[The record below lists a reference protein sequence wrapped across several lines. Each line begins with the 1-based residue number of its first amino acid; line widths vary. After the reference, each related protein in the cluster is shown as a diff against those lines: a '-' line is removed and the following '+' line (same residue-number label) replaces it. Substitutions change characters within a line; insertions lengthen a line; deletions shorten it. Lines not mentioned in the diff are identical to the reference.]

1 MTDKEIIKSAKK
13 TLLASY
19 ESIKKQSQ
27 NLPENFPEIARL
39 ISENKGKIVFC
50 GVGKSGHICRK
61 LSSTFS
67 SIGSPSVFLHPTDAN
82 HGDLGLI
89 RKKDLVLFIS
99 KSGNSKEIK
108 NVILFTL
115 REKIK
120 TIAICS
126 EKDSFLAKNS
136 TYPLLAVK
144 VKEACPL
151 ELVPTTSTYI
161 GLALGDALAI
171 EVMKLNKISEETFGR
186 NHPGGTIGA
195 KFIKVEKLMRT
206 KKDLPLVFETDDMKK
221 AVLEITKK
229 GLGVA
234 GVLNKK
240 KELVG
245 IITDGDLRRNFS
257 SILKNNAQQTM
268 TKNPVTVD
276 ETTLATDALSLMNRK
291 GITSL
296 FINKNHT
303 QKPKGIIHIHDC
315 IKGLKN
321 AD

>member
-1 MTDKEIIKSAKK
+1 MTDKEIIESARK
-13 TLLASY
+13 TLLVSY

-27 NLPENFPEIARL
+27 NLPENFPEVARI

-126 EKDSFLAKNS
+126 EKDSFLVKNS
-136 TYPLLAVK
+136 TYPLLTVK
-144 VKEACPL
+144 VKEAGPL
-151 ELVPTTSTYI
+151 EIVPTTSTSI

-171 EVMKLNKISEETFGR
+171 EVMKLNKISGEAFGR
-186 NHPGGTIGA
+186 NHPSGNIGA

-206 KKDLPLVFETDDMKK
+206 KNDLPLVLETDDMKK
-221 AVLEITKK
+221 TLLEITTK

-257 SILKNNAQQTM
+257 SILKNKAQQTM
-268 TKNPVTVD
+268 TKNPITVN
-276 ETTLATDALSLMNRK
+276 ENTLVAEALSLMNRK

>member
-1 MTDKEIIKSAKK
+1 MTDKEILKSARK
-13 TLLASY
+13 TLLVSY
-19 ESIKKQSQ
+19 DFIKKQSQ
-27 NLPENFPEIARL
+27 NLPENFPEVVRK

-50 GVGKSGHICRK
+50 GVGKSGHICQK

-99 KSGNSKEIK
+99 KSGNSNELK
-108 NVILFTL
+108 NIIWFTL

-126 EKDSFLAKNS
+126 EKDSFLVKNS
-136 TYPLLAVK
+136 TYPLLTVK
-144 VKEACPL
+144 VKEACPFD
-151 ELVPTTSTYI
+151 LVPTTSTSV

-171 EVMKLNKISEETFGR
+171 EVMKLNKISGEAFGR
-186 NHPGGTIGA
+186 NHPDGNIGA

-206 KKDLPLVFETDDMKK
+206 KNDLPLVFEDDDMKK
-221 AVLEITKK
+221 AILEITIK

-268 TKNPVTVD
+268 TKNPITID
-276 ETTLATDALSLMNRK
+276 DNTLAMEALSLMNRK

-296 FINKNHT
+296 FINKKHT
-303 QKPKGIIHIHDC
+303 KKPKGIIHIHDC
-315 IKGLKN
+315 IKGLKD

>member
-1 MTDKEIIKSAKK
+1 MTDKEIIKSARK

-19 ESIKKQSQ
+19 EAIKKQSQ
-27 NLPENFPEIARL
+27 NLPENFPEIARI

-50 GVGKSGHICRK
+50 GVGKSGHICKK

-89 RKKDLVLFIS
+89 RKKDLVFFIS
-99 KSGNSKEIK
+99 KSGNSQELK
-108 NVILFTL
+108 NIVLFTL

-126 EKDSFLAKNS
+126 EKESFLAKNS
-136 TYPLLAVK
+136 TYPLITVT
-144 VKEACPL
+144 VKEACPFD
-151 ELVPTTSTYI
+151 LVPTTSTSI

-171 EVMKLNKISEETFGR
+171 EVMKLNKISRETFGK
-186 NHPGGTIGA
+186 NHPSGNIGA

-221 AVLEITKK
+221 TLLEITIK

-268 TKNPVTVD
+268 TKNPITID
-276 ETTLATDALSLMNRK
+276 ENILAIEALSLMNK
-291 GITSL
+291 KSITSL
-296 FINKNHT
+296 FVNKKHT

>member
-1 MTDKEIIKSAKK
+1 MTNKEIIKSARK
-13 TLLASY
+13 TLLVSC

-27 NLPENFPEIARL
+27 NLPENFPEVVRK

-50 GVGKSGHICRK
+50 GVGKSGHICQK

-99 KSGNSKEIK
+99 KSGNSSELK
-108 NVILFTL
+108 NIIWFTL

-126 EKDSFLAKNS
+126 EKDSFLVKNS
-136 TYPLLAVK
+136 TYPLLTVK

-151 ELVPTTSTYI
+151 DLVPTTSTSI
-161 GLALGDALAI
+161 VLALGDALAM
-171 EVMKLNKISEETFGR
+171 EVMKLNKISREAFGR
-186 NHPGGTIGA
+186 NHPSGNIGA

-206 KKDLPLVFETDDMKK
+206 KNDLPLVFETDDMKK
-221 AVLEITKK
+221 TLLEITIK

-268 TKNPVTVD
+268 TKNPITID
-276 ETTLATDALSLMNRK
+276 ENTLAMEALSLMNRK

-296 FINKNHT
+296 FINKKHT

-315 IKGLKN
+315 IKGLKD